1 MSDSLQGGNKMSPSY
16 QHSYVQSNLN
26 AALHRFHD
34 YTVFSELSLQIND
47 KDVVPDLCVYQKR
60 FVNFTETDVI
70 RMTDMP
76 IAAIEILSP
85 SQTVFEAQQKI
96 LTYFQAGVKS
106 CWLVVPPTQ
115 TVTVYHAPNQGQL
128 HKTGDVVDSVINV
141 RIPLDEI
148 FA

>member
-1 MSDSLQGGNKMSPSY
+1 MSPSY

-34 YTVFSELSLQIND
+34 YTAFSELSLQINE
-47 KDVVPDLCVYQKR
+47 KELVPDLCVYPKR
-60 FVNFTETDVI
+60 SVNFTETDVI

-76 IAAIEILSP
+76 VLAIEILSP
-85 SQTVFEAQQKI
+85 SQTVLDAQQKI
-96 LTYFQAGVKS
+96 LTYFQAGVRS

-115 TVTVYHAPNQGQL
+115 TVTGYYGRNQGQL
-128 HKTGDVVDSVINV
+128 YKTGDVVDSVTNI
-141 RIPLDEI
+141 RIPIDEI